1 MTHEVTATSATSRK
15 KMKETMKEEKANQDK
30 ADAQERKIKRRTKG
44 FTEEQQPARKLKQDE
59 SFHHPTRIG
68 ESENERVRVATERV
82 QMLVN
87 KAVSLNC
94 NELTLK
100 EAQELADSYVVLQ
113 VERGTKSKDRRYRCH
128 FCRILHDDV
137 SSFHKRSDLRNHY
150 RAHLHHRI
158 KGEMCGKSFR
168 RQRDLQEHTKKAH
181 EKNPLP
187 QS

>member
-1 MTHEVTATSATSRK
+1 M
-15 KMKETMKEEKANQDK
+15 
-30 ADAQERKIKRRTKG
+30 
-44 FTEEQQPARKLKQDE
+44 FPEEQQPARKLKQDE

-150 RAHLHHRI
+150 RAHLHYRI

-181 EKNPLP
+181 EKTRYLKADTFFFTSISLNA
-187 QS
+187 SHTIMVFIFRKEI

>member
-1 MTHEVTATSATSRK
+1 MFP
-15 KMKETMKEEKANQDK
+15 EK
-30 ADAQERKIKRRTKG
+30 
-44 FTEEQQPARKLKQDE
+44 QQPARKLGQDE
-59 SFHHPTRIG
+59 SFHHSTRIG

-82 QMLVN
+82 KILVN
-87 KAVSLNC
+87 KAVSPNC

-100 EAQELADSYVVLQ
+100 EAQELANSYLVIQ

-128 FCRILHDDV
+128 FCRILHNEV

-150 RAHLHHRI
+150 QAHLHYRI
-158 KGEMCGKSFR
+158 KCKICDKSFR
-168 RQRDLQEHTKKAH
+168 RQRDLQEHIRNAH